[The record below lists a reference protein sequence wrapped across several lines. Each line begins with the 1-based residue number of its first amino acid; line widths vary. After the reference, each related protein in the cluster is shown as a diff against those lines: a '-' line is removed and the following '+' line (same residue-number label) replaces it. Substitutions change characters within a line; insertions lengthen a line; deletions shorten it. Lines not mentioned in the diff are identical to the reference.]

1 MGTGSRTHLCR
12 CLVPAQP
19 PNHSDVPRGRG
30 GVLLSYGVT
39 APMALGLGSGSISL
53 HSHWAQLWGLMG
65 AVGEKPTPKQ
75 LGARL
80 WGMLGAELWE
90 QGGGGCPL
98 LLMDMPHLQVSV
110 ELGENQQLCSIKVS
124 SGRAQRG
131 GSWEGTLSC
140 VLVLPRAEH
149 PALALGL
156 SPCFWVLSLY
166 LSQCYI
172 DGPYGTPTRR
182 IFTSEHAVLI
192 GAGIGITPFASI
204 LQSIMYRL
212 GLCHVLRAAV
222 PYC

>member
-1 MGTGSRTHLCR
+1 M
-12 CLVPAQP
+12 
-19 PNHSDVPRGRG
+19 
-30 GVLLSYGVT
+30 LSYGVT
-39 APMALGLGSGSISL
+39 APMALGLGSVSL

-65 AVGEKPTPKQ
+65 AVGEKPTLKQ
-75 LGARL
+75 PVARL
-80 WGMLGAELWE
+80 WGMLDAELWE
-90 QGGGGCPL
+90 QRGGSCPL
-98 LLMDMPHLQVSV
+98 LLMDIPHLQVSV

-124 SGRAQRG
+124 SGWAQQG
-131 GSWEGTLSC
+131 GSWEGTQSC
-140 VLVLPRAEH
+140 VLVQPRAEH
-149 PALALGL
+149 PALVLGL
-156 SPCFWVLSLY
+156 SPRFWVLSLY

-212 GLCHVLRAAV
+212 GLCHVFRAAV